1 MDELLSAGYAFQVET
16 TRFAHLAGS
25 RIEGGPVRL
34 LRARRRHIQD
44 LPRRDPRH
52 VRRAPPPP
60 PPMRDRTP
68 RRHVASLLH
77 APVAQWIERRPPE
90 AEVRGSNPLGR
101 VARPT
106 PSDLQLGDQHGAKSV
121 RSEDRR
127 SGATRHRVRAR
138 ASRSHEGARSATRA
152 HGKGNVRRCGLLD
165 TSCGLRRGFCG
176 RCGIRPRAAGTEPIQ
191 QRERSVRRGCERLFG
206 DMTPLKPELTY
217 PAIDPDELVLG
228 LAYGAGA
235 EADSFERTLREALR
249 GYGYELRPIRLSDYL
264 PTLLRQDDFTR
275 DTPDG
280 TRRLQDMGDDLRK
293 ITGAKDAL
301 GQLGVYLI
309 ATERRRVST
318 EGRRVVWLV
327 RSLKRPEEVATLRLL
342 YGSRVRRLRVA
353 RA

>member
-1 MDELLSAGYAFQVET
+1 MYSLVTRKVCRSFPCDGVDLHTPSLATGLEARRDGPRLALSRVGCHASRLALFKLWRADTRAAIEMDELLSAGYAFQVET

-106 PSDLQLGDQHGAKSV
+106 PSDLQLGDQHGAKSA

-127 SGATRHRVRAR
+127 SAATRHRVRAR

-165 TSCGLRRGFCG
+165 TSRVFEG
-176 RCGIRPRAAGTEPIQ
+176 ADSA
-191 QRERSVRRGCERLFG
+191 
-206 DMTPLKPELTY
+206 D
-217 PAIDPDELVLG
+217 
-228 LAYGAGA
+228 GAGYA
-235 EADSFERTLREALR
+235 RVLRA
-249 GYGYELRPIRLSDYL
+249 P
-264 PTLLRQDDFTR
+264 
-275 DTPDG
+275 
-280 TRRLQDMGDDLRK
+280 
-293 ITGAKDAL
+293 
-301 GQLGVYLI
+301 
-309 ATERRRVST
+309 
-318 EGRRVVWLV
+318 
-327 RSLKRPEEVATLRLL
+327 
-342 YGSRVRRLRVA
+342 SR
-353 RA
+353 